1 MPVVITKE
9 FSDKVHRLAKRYIQD
24 DLYEDAAQEV
34 LIKLWR
40 NAEFAVEGMIVMM
53 LRWQYLQLKKD
64 EFEDIDDYLHLEA
77 EEPFKEIG
85 FETLLKLS
93 ISKELTGRER
103 AFFRYIRDYDISVT
117 KARRFSGMDEKCVK
131 RMLKKCKIIVDRD
144 NESV

>member
-24 DLYEDAAQEV
+24 DLYEDTAQEV

-64 EFEDIDDYLHLEA
+64 EFEDIDDHLHLEA
-77 EEPFKEIG
+77 EEPFKEMG
-85 FETLLKLS
+85 FETLFKLS
-93 ISKELTGRER
+93 TSKELTGRER
-103 AFFRYIRDYDISVT
+103 TFFKFIRDYDVSVT
-117 KARRFSGMDEKCVK
+117 KARRFSGMDEKCVE
-131 RMLKKCKIIVDRD
+131 RMIKKCKIIVDRD